1 MKQSIPNNERESIL
15 SELGKANKAFQK
27 IYPGDKPDRQPVH
40 TVYGGADLF
49 TSDSAAK
56 MGQAAM
62 KTLLNNAPNFVEFA
76 KAIELSGHESLPND
90 TAAIHTLIKKM
101 DSSSEEERKKETA
114 WLSYSTYNKVI
125 HKLKTEALEDF
136 RIDFEDGFGNRSWEE
151 EDATAVQAATEV
163 AKGMQANS
171 LSPFIGIRIKPF
183 TEDMKERGVRTLDIF
198 LTTLSEL
205 TNGKLPA
212 NFVVML
218 PKVTIPDQ
226 VRALVKLF
234 EMIEANTKIESGAL
248 KMEMMVETTQAVIDK
263 DGKNPLRTFV
273 TASNGRMI
281 ATAFGTYDYTAAC
294 NITAKYQDMGHAVCD
309 FAHHFMKVSLGASG
323 IWLSD
328 GATNVM
334 PIGPNRGDN
343 LTVEQIAENKRVVQR
358 SWKKAYDHTR
368 YSLWKGLYQGWDLNP
383 AQFPMR
389 YAAVYSF
396 FLESYEDAAKRL
408 KAFVEKSA
416 RATLTDDVFDDAATG
431 QGLLNYFL
439 RAMNCGAIDAED
451 VTATGLT
458 MEEIRTRSFLKI
470 LEGRRKSAV
479 NTI

>member
-1 MKQSIPNNERESIL
+1 MKLSLSESQKESIL
-15 SELGKANKAFQK
+15 NELGTANKAFQK
-27 IYPGDKPDRQPVH
+27 IYPGDRADRQPVH

-49 TSDSAAK
+49 TADTAK
-56 MGQAAM
+56 KMADAAM
-62 KTLLNNAPNFVEFA
+62 KTLTNNASNFVEFA
-76 KAIELSGHESLPND
+76 RAIELPGYEHLPKTEKEINELVAKLNSL
-90 TAAIHTLIKKM
+90 
-101 DSSSEEERKKETA
+101 SEADRKKEVA
-114 WLSYSTYNKVI
+114 WLPFSTYNKVI
-125 HKLKTEALEDF
+125 LKLSTEALEDF

-151 EDATAVQAATEV
+151 EDETAERAAKEV
-163 AKGMQANS
+163 AKGMSANS
-171 LSPFIGIRIKPF
+171 LPPFIGIRIKPF
-183 TEDMKERGVRTLDIF
+183 TEDLKERGTRTLDIF
-198 LTTLSEL
+198 LSTLAEE
-205 TNGKLPA
+205 TGGKLPS

-218 PKVTIPDQ
+218 PKVTIPEQ
-226 VRALVKLF
+226 VEALVKIF
-234 EMIEANTKIESGAL
+234 EAIESNTKIEHGSL
-248 KMEMMVETTQAVIDK
+248 KMEMMVETTQSVINK
-263 DGKNPLRTFV
+263 DGINPLRTYV
-273 TASNGRMI
+273 EASKGRMI

-309 FAHHFMKVSLGASG
+309 FAHHFMKVSLGATG

-343 LTVEQIAENKRVVQR
+343 LTAEQIAENKLIVHR
-358 SWKKAYDHTR
+358 SWKKAFDHTR

-408 KAFVEKSA
+408 KAFVEKAA

-439 RAMNCGAIDAED
+439 RAMNCGAISMEE
-451 VTATGLT
+451 VLATGLT
-458 MEEIRTRSFLKI
+458 MEEIRMRSFLKI
-470 LEGRRKSAV
+470 LEHRRKKTV
-479 NTI
+479 